1 MGESHTRANL
11 STNTG
16 LFLQLY
22 RRGKS
27 HTADTPTNAGT
38 NTSRVRLSPSELT
51 TNTCATGPKSS
62 RTDPTPR
69 RNSPAYDSRNSL
81 RETRVRATAVQPVD
95 MPMVREQVRDFFTS
109 FLVNSHIKQQNWT
122 SDAIFFGHSTS
133 HTSLP
138 PIAPIILRL
147 NSACYHGPAE
157 GGSWEPTSPYY
168 PDFPIT
174 SFNLK
179 VWPS

>member
-38 NTSRVRLSPSELT
+38 NTSRVRLSLSELT

-109 FLVNSHIKQQNWT
+109 FFGQLAHKTTKLDFRCHFLAIPRHI
-122 SDAIFFGHSTS
+122 
-133 HTSLP
+133 P
-138 PIAPIILRL
+138 P
-147 NSACYHGPAE
+147 
-157 GGSWEPTSPYY
+157 SP
-168 PDFPIT
+168 
-174 SFNLK
+174 LLHR
-179 VWPS
+179 